1 MARMT
6 TTGVHVHRAER
17 ADVLADALA
26 EVLARPLADP
36 FVAEIVAVPAKGVE
50 RWLAQRL
57 SHHLGAPGGDGVCA
71 GVAFSSPA
79 AIVGDVVAATGG
91 PLSVAHEDP
100 WRPERAVW
108 PLLEVLDAA
117 VDEPWCAP
125 LRAHRSRRHA
135 LARRVAELFSAYAT
149 HRPEMLRGWAAGDD
163 AVDPDLAWQPE
174 LWRRLRSRINAPD
187 PTERVEAACAALRA
201 RPEAVALPERLSLFG
216 PTRLAAQE
224 LSVLAALG
232 VHREVHLWLP
242 HPSPALWAQV
252 RPCGVPP
259 RDADPSAAAA
269 EHPLLSSLGR
279 DVREMQVRLAA
290 ALPDAHDQH
299 HPRPDP
305 PATLLGR
312 LQRDV
317 RDDRSPDGSF
327 VPEPGDRSV
336 QVHACHGPDRQVEVL
351 REVVLGLL
359 EADPTLEAR
368 DVLVMCPDIETF
380 APLISASFG
389 PGAHPAQA
397 LPVRLADRALRQ
409 VNPLLDVVAR
419 LLELADARLTASQVL
434 DLLAADPVRTRFGL
448 DEGDLERLRELA
460 VGSGVRWG
468 LDAAHRRPFKL
479 ESFGQNTWAAGL
491 DRLLL
496 GVAMAGD
503 EHTWLGTALP
513 RGGRAGRHRA
523 ARSARRVR
531 RAAGRR
537 ARAAGR
543 RAAARSVVRGPHDR
557 ARPAHRHV
565 RHRRVAGG
573 PGPGRAGRGGAH
585 RGPARGL
592 RPARARRH
600 PQPAGRSA
608 ARASEPRG
616 LPHRHPDRR
625 HARARCARCRTGS
638 CACSASTTGCSP
650 VRARSTGT
658 TCWPGVRSSG
668 SGTCAAKT
676 ASSCSMRS
684 CRPRRRWWSSTPG
697 PMSAPG
703 CAARP
708 PSRSVSCSMPSRP
721 PQPSADGGRPA
732 PVAALRRAQLR
743 RPHPRSASTAPS
755 WRGPAPRPRP
765 VRRRRR
771 SWPHRSPRLRRR
783 ALALDE
789 LVAFV
794 EQPVKGFLTQRVGL
808 SLFAGDEAPA
818 DALPVAPDGLA
829 TWAIGNRMLADRLAG
844 ADLERCRQA
853 EWRRGELPPGALG
866 DLLLA
871 RVLDDVE
878 PLVAAAAEYRVGTAA
893 DRDVD
898 LELPGGARVVGTVG
912 DLYGTTML
920 RVEYSR
926 LTPKQR
932 IRSWVR
938 LVALTAATGEPW
950 RAVTIGRGERFG
962 IMRATVGPVQPAHAR
977 EVVAELVALR
987 AEGLCA
993 PLPLSALTG
1002 NSYARVRRGG
1012 AAARRC
1018 GRGGHQ
1024 GVDERRGRRA
1034 LRCGPRTGMGPQR
1047 ARERAH
1053 RGGRAAGRRADPVR
1067 HPGVAAVGARCCRRR
1082 MWSDDDSRARPRG
1095 VPGVRARCPPAPPCW
1110 RPARAPGRRSRSP
1123 RSPPATSPRACATLP
1138 ELMLVTF
1145 GREATTE
1152 LRERVRAR
1160 LLSADAALADPAAAV
1175 ASGDPVHALL
1185 ADAARQRGRAA
1196 QGPAHRALA
1205 TFDAATIATTH
1216 QFCQQ
1221 MLAGLGVAGDADP
1234 DAVFVE
1240 SIDDMVTEVVDDF
1253 YVRKY
1258 GDRAA
1263 GPPQF
1268 DPGGGA
1274 GAGPRGRLRRAGP
1287 AGTGATRSP
1296 ARSRAPRF
1304 RFASAVRAEV
1314 ARRKRERRIYTY
1326 DDMLTRLDAALA
1338 ARRASAAAAA
1348 AGALPGRAGRR
1359 VPGHRPGAVVASCAA
1374 PSTAT
1379 PRWC

>member
-26 EVLARPLADP
+26 EVLARPLVDP

-125 LRAHRSRRHA
+125 LHAHRSRRHA

-174 LWRRLRSRINAPD
+174 LWRRLRSRISAPD

-513 RGGRAGRHRA
+513 AAVEPGDTARLGRLAEFVERLAAVLAQLAGEQPLGAWSAALTTALDLLTATSATDAWQAGQARAELAEAAHIAGPHAASVPLGLADIRSLLADRLRGRPSRAGFRSGTLTVATLVPMRSVPHRVVCLLGVDDGVFPRA
-523 ARSARRVR
+523 GAVDGDDVLARRPLVGERDVR
-531 RAAGRR
+531 SEDRQLLLDAIMSATETLVVVHSGADERTGLRRPPAVPIGELLDAVTATAPSAQVVVRHPLQPFDARNFAAPTPFSFDRAELAG
-537 ARAAGR
+537 ARAA
-543 RAAARSVVRGPHDR
+543 AA
-557 ARPAHRHV
+557 
-565 RHRRVAGG
+565 
-573 PGPGRAGRGGAH
+573 
-585 RGPARGL
+585 
-592 RPARARRH
+592 
-600 PQPAGRSA
+600 
-608 ARASEPRG
+608 
-616 LPHRHPDRR
+616 
-625 HARARCARCRTGS
+625 
-638 CACSASTTGCSP
+638 
-650 VRARSTGT
+650 
-658 TCWPGVRSSG
+658 
-668 SGTCAAKT
+668 
-676 ASSCSMRS
+676 
-684 CRPRRRWWSSTPG
+684 
-697 PMSAPG
+697 
-703 CAARP
+703 
-708 PSRSVSCSMPSRP
+708 
-721 PQPSADGGRPA
+721 
-732 PVAALRRAQLR
+732 
-743 RPHPRSASTAPS
+743 PRSAPPPFLAAPLP
-755 WRGPAPRPRP
+755 PAPP
-765 VRRRRR
+765 
-771 SWPHRSPRLRRR
+771 R
-783 ALALDE
+783 ALSLDE

-878 PLVAAAAEYRVGTAA
+878 PLVAAAAEYRVDTPG

-898 LELPGGARVVGTVG
+898 LELPGGARVFGTVG
-912 DLYGTTML
+912 NLHGTTML

-1012 AAARRC
+1012 A
-1018 GRGGHQ
+1018 
-1024 GVDERRGRRA
+1024 
-1034 LRCGPRTGMGPQR
+1034 GP
-1047 ARERAH
+1047 
-1053 RGGRAAGRRADPVR
+1053 AD
-1067 HPGVAAVGARCCRRR
+1067 AV
-1082 MWSDDDSRARPRG
+1082 
-1095 VPGVRARCPPAPPCW
+1095 
-1110 RPARAPGRRSRSP
+1110 
-1123 RSPPATSPRACATLP
+1123 
-1138 ELMLVTF
+1138 E
-1145 GREATTE
+1145 EATRAWTNGAGAE
-1152 LRERVRAR
+1152 RSDAAHERVWGR
-1160 LLSADAALADPAAAV
+1160 SAPASVLTA
-1175 ASGDPVHALL
+1175 
-1185 ADAARQRGRAA
+1185 
-1196 QGPAHRALA
+1196 
-1205 TFDAATIATTH
+1205 
-1216 QFCQQ
+1216 
-1221 MLAGLGVAGDADP
+1221 
-1234 DAVFVE
+1234 E
-1240 SIDDMVTEVVDDF
+1240 
-1253 YVRKY
+1253 
-1258 GDRAA
+1258 A
-1263 GPPQF
+1263 GPP
-1268 DPGGGA
+1268 GGEPTRFGTLA
-1274 GAGPRGRLRRAGP
+1274 LRLWGPLLQTEDVVRR
-1287 AGTGATRSP
+1287 
-1296 ARSRAPRF
+1296 
-1304 RFASAVRAEV
+1304 
-1314 ARRKRERRIYTY
+1314 
-1326 DDMLTRLDAALA
+1326 
-1338 ARRASAAAAA
+1338 
-1348 AGALPGRAGRR
+1348 
-1359 VPGHRPGAVVASCAA
+1359 
-1374 PSTAT
+1374 
-1379 PRWC
+1379 